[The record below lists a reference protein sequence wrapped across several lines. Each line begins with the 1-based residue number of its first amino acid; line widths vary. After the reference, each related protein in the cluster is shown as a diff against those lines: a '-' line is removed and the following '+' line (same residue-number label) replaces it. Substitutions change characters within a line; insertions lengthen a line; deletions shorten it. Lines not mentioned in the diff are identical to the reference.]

1 MKLFIDHSSAIPLHS
16 QVEQL
21 LRELIKQE
29 QYIEGKPLPKEV
41 DLSKILGIARNT
53 VRQGINKLVYEGTL
67 TRKKGVGT
75 FVSKNNVSTR
85 LDNWSSFTE
94 EMNRKGI
101 PFENLDIEATFIKSD
116 EVLAATLNIKKN
128 KEVLVLKRLRGDK
141 DGPFVYFISYFHP
154 RIGLTGNEDFNMP
167 LYEMLESKFAT
178 RPSISKEEIQAISAN
193 GDIADKL
200 IISEGDPVLFR
211 KRLVC
216 DPGDRIIEYNLCY
229 YRSDKFTYT
238 IDIKRH

>member
-1 MKLFIDHSSAIPLHS
+1 MLQNHHT
-16 QVEQL
+16 
-21 LRELIKQE
+21 
-29 QYIEGKPLPKEV
+29 QY
-41 DLSKILGIARNT
+41 
-53 VRQGINKLVYEGTL
+53 
-67 TRKKGVGT
+67 
-75 FVSKNNVSTR
+75 
-85 LDNWSSFTE
+85 
-94 EMNRKGI
+94 I

-200 IISEGDPVLFR
+200 IISEGDPILFR